1 MDDDQSSGP
10 TGADKRQHLRAPIT
24 LRVDYDGADDLIGDY
39 TENLSHGG
47 TFVATSRAVA
57 LGTAI
62 RLVLSFPGLL
72 EPIALDGVV
81 RWVRTEEDPGVGIAF
96 EPGPGKDRL
105 TALIERLKNRD
116 PRLVTRVVKILI
128 VEDNP
133 HVAELIRE
141 GLRGSSK
148 RSFEDP
154 LQFDFKMADNGR
166 EAIDYL
172 RAGPFDA
179 VIIDIYLPVMDGAAV
194 IAAARGELGLTTL
207 PIIAVSAGGDSARR
221 AALAAGANMFLD
233 KPMRLRQVIETMR
246 RLMHL

>member
-1 MDDDQSSGP
+1 MDDDDQKD
-10 TGADKRQHLRAPIT
+10 GAEKRQHLRAPVT

-47 TFVATSRAVA
+47 TFVATSRHVE

-81 RWVRTEEDPGVGIAF
+81 RWSRTEEDPGVGIAF

-105 TALIERLKNRD
+105 AQVIERIKSRD
-116 PRLVTRVVKILI
+116 PRLVSRVVRILI

-133 HVAELIRE
+133 HVAELIRA

-148 RSFEDP
+148 RSFEDA
-154 LQFDFKMADNGR
+154 LQFDFRLAANGK
-166 EAIDYL
+166 EAVELL
-172 RAGPFDA
+172 RTTEFDV
-179 VIIDIYLPVMDGAAV
+179 VIIDIYLPVMDGAQV
-194 IAAARGELGLTTL
+194 IATARGELGLTAL

-221 AALAAGANMFLD
+221 QALAAGANMFLD
-233 KPMRLRQVIETMR
+233 KPMRLRQVIDTMR
-246 RLMHL
+246 RLMRL